1 MRRTLRWIGWS
12 IAILLAMPVVLVLVV
27 LAGGNT
33 EPGQALI
40 ARLAPRLTGGLVTID
55 GLSGRFPD
63 RLNAAQLSLHDKDG
77 IWATVDDLE
86 LDWSPLRLVTGD
98 IAIHRIAATK
108 IAVLR
113 LPESSGGSS
122 SSSQFAIGIDKL
134 RVDRL
139 NIAPAVTGTAAS
151 LALDGSAAITATEQG
166 HIMLVA
172 EGVGTPGNY
181 RLDAR
186 FGAADLHLQLTGQEP
201 SHGLISK
208 VAGLPDVGPLSLN
221 GALDGPRTA
230 VVVKLA
236 LAAGASRAAAQGT
249 VDLEHQSTD
258 LAVTATAPAMTPRP
272 GLSWQSIALEA
283 KVDGPF
289 VRPAVSG
296 TLDIDTLKAAG
307 AAVTRI
313 MAKVQGDSGA
323 VRLRAALAGIHIPG
337 PRSDLLAAAPV
348 QVTAEMRLDRP
359 DRPIRF
365 ALAHPLIT
373 AEGEA
378 ATAGRLHGN
387 LKLDLANL
395 APVAALAGL
404 DVQGHA
410 VLDLTAAI
418 EDGTT
423 RLDANGTV
431 GITGGMAPAPALIGD
446 AAHLVVSAVAT
457 RSNVTV
463 SRLEIDGRKIKASAA
478 GSVGADKLALDWKL
492 ALPDLT
498 SALPTLAGAVE
509 VQGRV
514 SGPTDDLAATA
525 DLSGTL
531 GPVDKPEGPI
541 NATAQLHGL
550 PGKPAGHI
558 TAQGVLVG
566 SPLELALSA
575 TRAGDG
581 GLEVAIEHADWK
593 SAHAQGTLALAAG
606 ARFPLGQLD
615 LRMARLGDL
624 RPLIGQPITGA
635 ITANLVTAETQG
647 HQRANLRV
655 EVHDI
660 GLVGA
665 ASTGRAEL
673 TTTIVDPLTHPVLNS
688 RVVASAKLAS
698 GVAASVQIELAGP
711 EDAFGLKADAEIRN
725 PGSGDV
731 RLATAGTVNAMTRV
745 AAISSLHATWEG
757 ENLHLLGPARIGFGD
772 GMTLD
777 HLRIG
782 LRQGTI
788 EANGRVSPTLDLTV
802 AMRNLSAD
810 VAAVFAPGF
819 AADGVLR
826 GQAHFTGTPT
836 RPEGKIQLAATG
848 LRLRSGAGRALPA
861 ANVTAS
867 ADLAGIG
874 ARIEAR
880 LTAGPM
886 ATLSVSGQLATAPS
900 APIDLHAVGTLDL
913 AMLNPLLT
921 AEGRRTTGQIMLDAR
936 VEGTLR
942 APRISGAA
950 RLANAAIEDFALGVH
965 ITDITGLIEA
975 AGSTIRLTRLQGRA
989 GPGTIGVSGSVDIL
1003 APGLPLNLEITADNA
1018 RPMTSDRLTAAFNA
1032 DMRVRGKAVGKL
1044 TVGGKIDVLHTEI
1057 GIPKRMP
1064 VQVPVLDVRVAGE
1077 PPPPAPVPAPAIGLD
1092 LTVKARQMVVRGRG
1106 LFAELAGSVRVGGST
1121 AAPQPLGSFHMVR
1134 GNLAIAGQ
1142 TLTFDK
1148 GEVGFNGGSLTDPSL
1163 DFVATSSTS
1172 TMTASLTITGTASN
1186 PKVTLTS
1193 TPELPQDEVL
1203 GQLLFHRSSSS
1214 LSPFELAEMA
1224 SALAE
1229 LSGATSGVG
1238 DPLEGAR
1245 QRLGLEQ
1252 LSIGTGANGN
1262 ATLQAGRYV
1271 ARGVYLGAQQGGGS
1285 NSSQAKVEID
1295 IARGLKAVGTVGTGA
1310 NATPGATPADSAGTS
1325 LGLKYQLEY

>member
-272 GLSWQSIALEA
+272 DLSWQSIALEA

-313 MAKVQGDSGA
+313 MAKVQGNSGA

-431 GITGGMAPAPALIGD
+431 SITGGMAPAPALIGD

-514 SGPTDDLAATA
+514 SGPTDDLAAAA

-673 TTTIVDPLTHPVLNS
+673 TMTIVDPMTHPVLNS

-731 RLATAGTVNAMTRV
+731 RLATAGTVNAITRV

-1310 NATPGATPADSAGTS
+1310 NATPGATPANSAGTS